1 MAPDDSPMPT
11 GRGPVRQP
19 DPSGEPG
26 RKYDHLS
33 SAGEGPGQTPLEDVI
48 PGILLVVFAVFMI
61 PLAIV
66 LAFSTIAAFIA
77 VLALGIV
84 FLALGIWLIRRGSK
98 RWAWRKA
105 NIHLTGGRY
114 LNPWEK
120 TPDSY

>member
-1 MAPDDSPMPT
+1 MAHDNSPMPT
-11 GRGPVRQP
+11 GRGPERVP
-19 DPSGEPG
+19 HPSGEPG

-48 PGILLVVFAVFMI
+48 PGILLVAFALSAI

-66 LAFSTIAAFIA
+66 LAFSTIAAFI
-77 VLALGIV
+77 VLLALGII
-84 FLALGIWLIRRGSK
+84 FLALGAWLIRRGAK

>member
-1 MAPDDSPMPT
+1 MAPDDSRMPT

-105 NIHLTGGRY
+105 NILLTGGRY

>member
-19 DPSGEPG
+19 HPSGELG

-98 RWAWRKA
+98 RWAWRKT